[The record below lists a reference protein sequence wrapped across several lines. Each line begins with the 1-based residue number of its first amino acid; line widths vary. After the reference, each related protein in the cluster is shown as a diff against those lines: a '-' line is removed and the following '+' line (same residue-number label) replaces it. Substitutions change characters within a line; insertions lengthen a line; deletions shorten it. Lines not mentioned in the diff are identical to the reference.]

1 MQLNEGGMVLGVLPD
16 AVCKRGIIQ
25 LRPGDVFAAYTDGI
39 TEAMDVHGEQ
49 YCVERPVDVVLSERI
64 SPASRIV
71 EIVLSE
77 VERFSTGAPDGDDRV
92 MLIVK
97 VTHVAIAFAHLRR
110 RGWASET
117 TRHLE
122 LSAVR
127 RNALVLNVQ
136 EIAHI
141 DSRYLMNE

>member
-1 MQLNEGGMVLGVLPD
+1 MVLGVLPD

-25 LRPGDVFAAYTDGI
+25 LRPCDVFAAYTDGI

-49 YCVERPVDVVLSERI
+49 YCVERLVDVVLSERI

-97 VTHVAIAFAHLRR
+97 VT
-110 RGWASET
+110 
-117 TRHLE
+117 
-122 LSAVR
+122 
-127 RNALVLNVQ
+127 
-136 EIAHI
+136 
-141 DSRYLMNE
+141 